1 MVRVLQF
8 FLGISLFVTVRILVS
23 KEIGRKARKSIF
35 EGIGYKTTF
44 LNEIKNKRFFK
55 SGIVLCG
62 VFLVA
67 ILNGYNFCA
76 SILLGSL
83 TLILIYGIRE
93 IKQRFYKKQVLQDL
107 LNISEC
113 LRVQLSSQIPL
124 GSALKS
130 LPELCVNLEFKGLVT
145 NMYLE
150 YELSKFIIMDSA
162 KAMLKKFNYPEIRIF
177 ISSLNQQ
184 IQGTSAIEAF
194 DNLISVL
201 KEEYIEFLEENTKNK
216 IAIMV
221 IGVFFIVL
229 NIAALGVYPI
239 AVEAFNAINVM
250 FK

>member
-1 MVRVLQF
+1 MIRLLQF
-8 FLGISLFVTVRILVS
+8 ILVISLFIIVRILVS
-23 KEIGRKARKSIF
+23 REIGKRARKCIF
-35 EGIGYKTTF
+35 NGIGYKTSF
-44 LNEIKNKRFFK
+44 LSDIKNNEFIRNV
-55 SGIVLCG
+55 IVFIG
-62 VFLVA
+62 VFIVA
-67 ILNGYNFCA
+67 VINGYK
-76 SILLGSL
+76 ILSAIFLGAI
-83 TLILIYGIRE
+83 TIVFVYGIKKV
-93 IKQRFYKKQVLQDL
+93 KQKFCKKQVLQDL

-113 LRVQLSSQIPL
+113 LRVQISSQIPL
-124 GSALKS
+124 GTALKS
-130 LPELCVNLEFKGLVT
+130 LSELCVNLEFKGLVT

-162 KAMLKKFNYPEIRIF
+162 EAMLKKFNYPEIRIF

-184 IQGTSAIEAF
+184 IQGTSAIEAL

-239 AVEAFNAINVM
+239 AVEAFNAMNVM